1 MRILLENLLQVEVER
16 RYGVEE
22 VKSSKWFESTNWNEI
37 FMKRVEPPKVTF
49 KQTLRQD
56 YSCDTADFSS
66 ITFPGHEVGAIDDEF
81 SNF

>member
-1 MRILLENLLQVEVER
+1 MLENLLQVEVER

-56 YSCDTADFSS
+56 YCCDTANFSS
-66 ITFPGHEVGAIDDEF
+66 ITLPGHEVSAIDDEF
-81 SNF
+81 SDF

>member
-1 MRILLENLLQVEVER
+1 MNNIRLSSRLLQ
-16 RYGVEE
+16 
-22 VKSSKWFESTNWNEI
+22 T
-37 FMKRVEPPKVTF
+37 KVTF